1 MDACIIMTTCGSE
14 ESAMKIAA
22 ALVDRR
28 LAACVTMIPGAKSYY
43 HFEGAA
49 HLDEEIKLLIK
60 TSAGNFEEASKLI
73 AELHPY
79 QVPEILMIKADAAA
93 APYLEWMEDCVKKD
107 RG

>member
-28 LAACVTMIPGAKSYY
+28 LAACVTMIPGTKSYY
-43 HFEGAA
+43 HFEGST
-49 HLDEEIKLLIK
+49 HLDEEIKMLIK
-60 TSAGNFEEASKLI
+60 TSAGHFEEASKLI

-79 QVPEILMIKADAAA
+79 QVPEILMIKADAAS
-93 APYLEWMEDCVKKD
+93 APYLKWMEDCVGKD
-107 RG
+107 GG